1 MIEDRFIRGG
11 YAPASSHAF
20 ARLLLR
26 WPDKPISFL
35 GEGNPVVA
43 EMADRVHIDDSQWFY
58 ESESVADD
66 HEFGE
71 VSPSDSDKSFT
82 AYCLR
87 QPDERD
93 SFYLYEYQCGS
104 FEEYHGWV
112 NGLGMVYE
120 HLDGMHLTGSSLEDL
135 ARAVVREYPYE
146 WPADSEWPAE
156 LRELIKAKRAERDGF
171 KTYFVCVIR
180 PDEEESV
187 WEFEFQTQAELD
199 AFRQGV
205 EAFGTWEM
213 HEGQW
218 DFEEFNSM
226 EAAIARQKELLSE
239 LDQDEQ

>member
-1 MIEDRFIRGG
+1 
-11 YAPASSHAF
+11 
-20 ARLLLR
+20 
-26 WPDKPISFL
+26 
-35 GEGNPVVA
+35 VTV
-43 EMADRVHIDDSQWFY
+43 
-58 ESESVADD
+58 
-66 HEFGE
+66 
-71 VSPSDSDKSFT
+71 
-82 AYCLR
+82 
-87 QPDERD
+87 
-93 SFYLYEYQCGS
+93 
-104 FEEYHGWV
+104 
-112 NGLGMVYE
+112 
-120 HLDGMHLTGSSLEDL
+120 
-135 ARAVVREYPYE
+135 
-146 WPADSEWPAE
+146 
-156 LRELIKAKRAERDGF
+156 